1 MNNHLLTQIRYQ
13 LQRQLKIKMNDP
25 YNLVVSFIIPPLLA
39 LLIALIFKS
48 DPELVYNDSYP
59 SFLFFMLVTSTF
71 LGLLSSVFEI
81 IKDRTVIQRER
92 LGSISGLGYYVA
104 KYLALS
110 FFGLFQVILF
120 NEVAALILHIE
131 TPLVFFN
138 TFMMYIIL
146 LISIAMGLW
155 VSSLSSTLLMAS
167 NFIPILIIPQILLGG
182 LIPYSE
188 MDKSLFMGMGEE
200 SSVPVIAQIIPG
212 RYAYESIITGSVAF
226 SSSVEEINDKVIEI
240 VVFSKSGDFM
250 SLDVEEMPLCNEN
263 SLCAFKW
270 FFNILILIFYLW
282 TLLILG
288 YFTFKRRV
296 YDA

>member
-1 MNNHLLTQIRYQ
+1 MSKYLFTQIKYQ
-13 LQRQLKIKMNDP
+13 VQRQLKIKMNDSF
-25 YNLVVSFIIPPLLA
+25 NLTISFFISPLLA
-39 LLIALIFKS
+39 LLMALIFTS

-59 SFLFFMLVTSTF
+59 NFLFFMLVTSIF
-71 LGLLSSVFEI
+71 FGLLGSVFEI

-92 LGSISGLGYYVA
+92 LGSISALGYYVA

-110 FFGLFQVILF
+110 FFGLIQVILF
-120 NEVAALILHIE
+120 NVVAALVLHIE
-131 TPLVFFN
+131 MPILLFN
-138 TFMMYIIL
+138 AFLMYLLL

-188 MDKSLFMGMGEE
+188 MDKILFMGVAEE
-200 SSVPVIAQIIPG
+200 SGVPVIAKIIPG
-212 RYAYESIITGSVAF
+212 KYAYESIITGNVAF
-226 SSSVEEINDKVIEI
+226 SSSVEEINDKVTEI
-240 VVFSKSGDFM
+240 VGFSKSGGFM
-250 SLDVEEMPLCNEN
+250 SLEVEGIPLCDEG
-263 SLCAFKW
+263 SLCTYKW
-270 FFNILILIFYLW
+270 FFNILVLVLYLW
-282 TLLILG
+282 VLLLLG

>member
-1 MNNHLLTQIRYQ
+1 MDNHIFTQIRYQ
-13 LQRQLKIKMNDP
+13 LQRQLKIKMNDSF
-25 YNLVVSFIIPPLLA
+25 NLTVSFLISPLLA
-39 LLIALIFKS
+39 LMMALIFKS
-48 DPELVYNDSYP
+48 DPELVYNDFYP
-59 SFLFFMLVTSTF
+59 NFLFFMLVTSIF
-71 LGLLSSVFEI
+71 FGLLSSVFEI

-92 LGSISGLGYYVA
+92 LGSICSLGYYVA

-110 FFGLFQVILF
+110 FFGLIQVVLF
-120 NEVAALILHIE
+120 NVVAALVLHIE
-131 TPLVFFN
+131 MPIVLFN
-138 TFMMYIIL
+138 ALIMYLLL

-188 MDKSLFMGMGEE
+188 MDKSLFMGMSEASG
-200 SSVPVIAQIIPG
+200 VPIIAKIIPG
-212 RYAYESIITGSVAF
+212 KYAYESVITGNVAF
-226 SSSVEEINDKVIEI
+226 SSSVEEINNKVTEI
-240 VVFSKSGDFM
+240 VGFSKSGGFM
-250 SLDVEEMPLCNEN
+250 SLEVAQMPLCDED
-263 SLCAFKW
+263 SLCTLKW

-282 TLLILG
+282 VLLILG

>member
-25 YNLVVSFIIPPLLA
+25 YNLVVSFIIPPSLA

-48 DPELVYNDSYP
+48 DPELVYNAFYP
-59 SFLFFMLVTSTF
+59 NFLFFMLVTSTF

-92 LGSISGLGYYVA
+92 LGSISSLGYYVA

-131 TPLVFFN
+131 TPLVLFN
-138 TFMMYIIL
+138 TFMMYIIM

-188 MDKSLFMGMGEE
+188 MDKALFMGLNDKSG
-200 SSVPVIAQIIPG
+200 VPIVAKIIPG
-212 RYAYESIITGSVAF
+212 RYAYESIITGTVEF
-226 SSSVEEINDKVIEI
+226 SSSVEEINDKVTEI
-240 VVFSKSGDFM
+240 VGFSESGGFM
-250 SLDVEEMPLCNEN
+250 SLEVAGIPLCDEG
-263 SLCAFKW
+263 SICTFKW
-270 FFNILILIFYLW
+270 FFNILVLVFYLW
-282 TLLILG
+282 VLLILG

-296 YDA
+296 YNA